1 MSDDQTAKA
10 PTLQVIS
17 GDATAEEIAAVIAVL
32 AAAGAAAPRRP
43 RAIPMDR
50 PRGRRL
56 EGLGAAARLSRS
68 GTVRPGTPS
77 AVRDSLA
84 G

>member
-32 AAAGAAAPRRP
+32 AAAGAAAPPAAPARSRWTGRGGGGWKGSALP
-43 RAIPMDR
+43 RA
-50 PRGRRL
+50 
-56 EGLGAAARLSRS
+56 
-68 GTVRPGTPS
+68 
-77 AVRDSLA
+77 
-84 G
+84 